1 MSLRVYI
8 LEDEIITQE
17 VLKET
22 LEILGCFVCGME
34 THAEKALEEI
44 QQLDLDLVILDINV
58 DGDKTGIWLGNQLEI
73 PIIYLTAFS
82 DLENIRNAVKTNPI
96 SYLQKPFKESDLLVA
111 VELVK
116 NKLKAKK
123 QLTIKENNLTIN
135 INIDDILFAKKEDHY
150 IIIHLQDAK
159 KVIRSTISEFLEKV
173 TDDFVQV
180 HRSYVINKNHVT
192 AHSKKMIKINDVE
205 IPISNSFSKAVQEV
219 LG

>member
-34 THAEKALEEI
+34 THAEKALQEI
-44 QQLDLDLVILDINV
+44 QQLDLDLVMLDINV
-58 DGDKTGIWLGNQLEI
+58 DGDKTGIWLGNQLDI

-82 DLENIRNAVKTNPI
+82 DLENIRNAVKTDPI

-123 QLTIKENNLTIN
+123 QLTIKENNLTVS

-150 IIIHLQDAK
+150 IIIHLQDSK
-159 KVIRSTISEFLEKV
+159 KIIRATINEFLEKV
-173 TDDFVQV
+173 TDNFIQV
-180 HRSYVINKNHVT
+180 HRSYVINKNYVT
-192 AHSKKMIKINDVE
+192 AHSKKMVKINNIE
-205 IPISNSFSKAVQEV
+205 IPVSNSFSKAIQEV